1 MAGLVQGK
9 RHDFGISSTNCLQ
22 RFLDCSQVLLG
33 ITLEHT
39 LLDVIKESVLH
50 IGMDEFDPSAWLY
63 LVEHIQ
69 KEVHLISHKIRA
81 SPEMSLMQKVTS
93 HLRGNLNLKVS
104 PLFVRVVL
112 KCSGDVRT
120 ISQQV
125 SKVRSDP
132 MMPLITDSSKSF
144 RTFYFASFYK
154 PERRDSAASQG
165 LGLCPWTILPR
176 HPRTGVCLG
185 SLQI

>member
-50 IGMDEFDPSAWLY
+50 IGMDVFDPSAWLY

-69 KEVHLISHKIRA
+69 KEVHLISHKIRV
-81 SPEMSLMQKVTS
+81 SSEMSLMQQVTS
-93 HLRGNLNLKVS
+93 HFRGNLNL
-104 PLFVRVVL
+104 
-112 KCSGDVRT
+112 
-120 ISQQV
+120 
-125 SKVRSDP
+125 
-132 MMPLITDSSKSF
+132 
-144 RTFYFASFYK
+144 
-154 PERRDSAASQG
+154 
-165 LGLCPWTILPR
+165 
-176 HPRTGVCLG
+176 
-185 SLQI
+185 